1 MKKYIAALVL
11 LALLLAI
18 PTIIRAN
25 SDNLSI
31 REMVNE
37 MNTPENV
44 QAISST
50 LDNQALLSS
59 FLTDEKTVNLFTNT
73 TEFRVLVGDDE
84 FYFIKNKGIYDSCS
98 NCDDVVSVLLQPKSI
113 SFADDNQELLR
124 QIALE
129 GKVSFDTLT
138 MLEFKYWFS

>member
-1 MKKYIAALVL
+1 MKKYTAALVL
-11 LALLLAI
+11 LVLLLAI
-18 PTIIRAN
+18 PTIISAK

-44 QAISST
+44 QAISNT

-59 FLTDEKTVNLFTNT
+59 FMKDEDTINLFTNM

-84 FYFIKNKGIYDSCS
+84 FYFVKNKGIYDSCS
-98 NCDDVVSVLLQPKSI
+98 NCSDVVSVLLQPKDI
-113 SFADDNQELLR
+113 RFAYNNQELLR

-129 GKVSFDTLT
+129 GKVSFDTPT
-138 MLEFKYWFS
+138 ILEFKYWFS

>member
-1 MKKYIAALVL
+1 MKKYTAAAFVL

-18 PTIIRAN
+18 TTAN
-25 SDNLSI
+25 AKSENLSI

-37 MNTPENV
+37 MNTPESV
-44 QAISST
+44 QAMSST

-59 FLTDEKTVNLFTNT
+59 FMKDEDTVNLFTNT

-84 FYFIKNKGIYDSCS
+84 FYLVKNKGIYDSCS
-98 NCDDVVSVLLQPKSI
+98 NCSDVVSVLMQPKDI
-113 SFADDNQELLR
+113 LFAYNNQELLR